1 MERLFTNYM
10 LEKFEYPNK
19 VVDGNGMN
27 GNYDTKKPI
36 WLANQQNCDD
46 ERVIGLEDVLNRK
59 DG

>member
-19 VVDGNGMN
+19 VVDGKY
-27 GNYDTKKPI
+27 GNCGRKKPI
-36 WLANQQNCDD
+36 WLANQLNYDD
-46 ERVIGLEDVLNRK
+46 GERVIGLEDVLNRK